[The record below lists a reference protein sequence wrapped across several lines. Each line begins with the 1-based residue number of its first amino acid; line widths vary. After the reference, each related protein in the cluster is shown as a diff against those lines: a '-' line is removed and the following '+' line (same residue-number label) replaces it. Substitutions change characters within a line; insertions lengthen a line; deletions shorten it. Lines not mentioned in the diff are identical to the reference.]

1 MLQALGAEC
10 VAENGLQV
18 AYGAYGL
25 KQLKHM
31 TVEKFMPELKEC
43 EFSIICDVG
52 NTLTGKM
59 VAVMCMPGKR
69 SIRR

>member
-10 VAENGLQV
+10 IAENGLQV

-31 TVEKFMPELKEC
+31 TVEKIYARVERM
-43 EFSIICDVG
+43 
-52 NTLTGKM
+52 
-59 VAVMCMPGKR
+59 
-69 SIRR
+69 